1 MVFRIELKGR
11 TGCIVLPE
19 RTPAREI
26 VRDCPTLFDSLR
38 AAVACAREHVSPN
51 CDCAIRVIDDDG
63 SAVFVRE
70 GQPSPDP
77 RELTTN
83 PLGPLQSKGRG

>member
-19 RTPAREI
+19 WTPASEI
-26 VRDCPTLFDSLR
+26 LRDCPIVFDSLR
-38 AAVACAREHVSPN
+38 KAVACAHERVSPK
-51 CDCAIRVIDDDG
+51 CDYAIRVIDDGG

-70 GQPSPDP
+70 EQASPSPAVTV
-77 RELTTN
+77 R
-83 PLGPLQSKGRG
+83 SA

>member
-1 MVFRIELKGR
+1 MIFRIELKGR

-19 RTPAREI
+19 WTPAPEI
-26 VRDCPTLFDSLR
+26 VRECPPLFDSLR
-38 AAVACAREHVSPN
+38 AAVVCARECVSRN

-70 GQPSPDP
+70 GQPSPDL
-77 RELTTN
+77 RERTTK
-83 PLGPLQSKGRG
+83 PLGS